1 MTITSEDRQTQSD
14 AGSSAQEPSQE
25 ESPQEE
31 HPPAPT
37 MNPFQLVGKAIME
50 HASRQVA
57 NRMEAIQAVVIAFLT
72 GQKMYII
79 GRPGMDTARIAGVA
93 SDFLQLPTALCH
105 LHSQTTPA
113 QLQGKVVR
121 DSSRERRFAPG
132 PLLETGER
140 ETQVAILSKL
150 NRAPPQTLLSLSEFL
165 SDDRRISV
173 QGKSYPCS
181 DIMTVIATGDLE
193 EADSTIGELWS
204 RFDCVL
210 LTNSMGLEA
219 NRRTIDQRCDRSR
232 YKDAETLIDYLRLT
246 HNPKLTPPDGPDGEC
261 SSEQLV
267 FLGDVIRQCRDIF
280 ETALVWVEGEPR
292 HAAASIVDRFDDHKR
307 WAVGVTDQTNKALIE
322 TATAIS
328 LLERGKRPMPI
339 TSGEQPD
346 GAWAAWFRGF
356 SAPTWSVRRTSTRRW
371 LSSIGRSTGCRTA
384 NIRTPVR
391 RGRRKSRNP
400 SSIAKSGDSYVDWG
414 RGSQSALPSP
424 SPAICQPQT
433 LQRAG
438 GRTRDSPT
446 GQRGRRPLGRSSY
459 EEIPD

>member
-328 LLERGKRPMPI
+328 LLERGETPNAHHVWR
-339 TSGEQPD
+339 
-346 GAWAAWFRGF
+346 AA
-356 SAPTWSVRRTSTRRW
+356 RW
-371 LSSIGRSTGCRTA
+371 CLGGLVPRVSCSDLERTA
-384 NIRTPVR
+384 NIH
-391 RGRRKSRNP
+391 
-400 SSIAKSGDSYVDWG
+400 
-414 RGSQSALPSP
+414 
-424 SPAICQPQT
+424 QT
-433 LQRAG
+433 LAELYRKEHRLPYGKHPDTRPPRSPQEPQPELNRKERRQLRRLGKRQPKRAA
-438 GRTRDSPT
+438 
-446 GQRGRRPLGRSSY
+446 
-459 EEIPD
+459 